1 MTSLTL
7 CVEQGALDFSGAP
20 RPPPLEQ
27 ALLGGHVEV
36 GEVSPRNFKAY
47 DPFFGEGNGDPL
59 DFSSGTQELSGS
71 LCKELLE
78 THWISPLVS
87 LGRIGGCARAL
98 FFSVEIP

>member
-1 MTSLTL
+1 MLSK
-7 CVEQGALDFSGAP
+7 GSLDFSGAP

-36 GEVSPRNFKAY
+36 GEVSVRNFKGY
-47 DPFFGEGNGDPL
+47 DPFFSDGTRDPL

-71 LCKELLE
+71 LCRELLE

-87 LGRIGGCARAL
+87 LGSIGGCARAL